1 MSGNEWEEKGV
12 IAVGLDETPSSRKA
26 MIWAAREA
34 ARRGATLQVITAW
47 SWDAMEGAPL
57 AAIDPEA
64 MKEAAE
70 MVQKKALEI
79 VTPHLE
85 DHPVISTQIVQT
97 TPAEALIE
105 ASKHADL
112 VVVGSHG
119 RGPVRAMLQ
128 GSVSQSVVRHA
139 TCPVVVMP
147 PHQGESDEHE
157 EVATKA
163 AH

>member
-1 MSGNEWEEKGV
+1 MSESTWDEKGV

-64 MKEAAE
+64 MREAAA
-70 MVQKKALEI
+70 MVQKQALEI

-85 DHPVISTQIVQT
+85 DHPVIATEIVQT

-139 TCPVVVMP
+139 VCPVVVMP
-147 PHQGESDEHE
+147 PHQGEVDEHE
-157 EVATKA
+157 AVPVQASR
-163 AH
+163 